1 LDTSGLQVCSRGYK
15 SMPVLAGF
23 HAEGNDH
30 LILHAFA
37 AKLLGLG
44 EDAIAVDFI
53 DSPGRGWHFVLDFL
67 PNALKRFYGKCAQ
80 FAVIGIDN
88 DGNTD
93 LDQTG
98 LPEDPAHPRHDR
110 HPGETLAACRR
121 CQLAQLVDQLRAELH
136 WVPKKP
142 GATWPVLIA
151 VPVEMI
157 ETWLLIVRG
166 SPNIHRKP
174 RSIQKQLLYGR
185 PVATGD
191 DVRNIAIPLVR
202 GLTAAHI
209 DNLRAVSPSFLD
221 FHEQIETARA
231 AIIGDAEC
239 W

>member
-1 LDTSGLQVCSRGYK
+1 
-15 SMPVLAGF
+15 
-23 HAEGNDH
+23 
-30 LILHAFA
+30 
-37 AKLLGLG
+37 
-44 EDAIAVDFI
+44 
-53 DSPGRGWHFVLDFL
+53 
-67 PNALKRFYGKCAQ
+67 
-80 FAVIGIDN
+80 
-88 DGNTD
+88 
-93 LDQTG
+93 
-98 LPEDPAHPRHDR
+98 
-110 HPGETLAACRR
+110 
-121 CQLAQLVDQLRAELH
+121 
-136 WVPKKP
+136 
-142 GATWPVLIA
+142 
-151 VPVEMI
+151 MI